1 MKKVYDGFDL
11 AEVHILKGILEA
23 HSIDAKVED
32 DQLLG
37 LVGGVGYTEAVVPTV
52 WILDDARY
60 DEALA
65 IVKEYEEKRSS
76 TNEGKKWICSV
87 CQEEIEEQF
96 TECWKCQSSRKSN
109 DLIS

>member
-11 AEVHILKGILEA
+11 AEVHILKGILDSYGIE
-23 HSIDAKVED
+23 SKVED

-52 WILDDARY
+52 WIFDDTRY

-76 TNEGKKWICSV
+76 TKDVKKWTCSV

-96 TECWKCQSSRKSN
+96 TECWKCNSSRELKS
-109 DLIS
+109 LL